1 MPSRR
6 PARRAARGTRDRTPV
21 WQWEKVTHP
30 VAPVI
35 EVEQLTRTF
44 GEITAVDH
52 ISFGVEEGEIF
63 GFLGPNGAGKSTTI
77 QILATLLPPTSGT
90 ARLAG
95 FDVQRQAMEVRRQ
108 IGIVFQDPSLD
119 HRLTA
124 EENLRFHARL
134 YGVPAD
140 IYRKRSDEVLEMM
153 GLKERRHSLV
163 WTFSGGMKRRL
174 EIARALLHRPR
185 VLFLDEPTVGLDPQ
199 TRAAIW
205 DYVKHL
211 REDTGVTI
219 FMTTHY
225 LDEAEHCDRIA
236 IMDHGKIVALDTPA
250 ALKRGLGGDVIYL
263 RGPDLPSLAAHL
275 QRDFGLE
282 AEQADNRLVVRT
294 ADAASLAPRILVAVG
309 RGVESLEIKQPTL
322 DDVFLSL
329 TGRAIRDQ
337 EASDGD
343 AFRAHARLWRE
354 RR

>member
-1 MPSRR
+1 MS
-6 PARRAARGTRDRTPV
+6 AIV
-21 WQWEKVTHP
+21 
-30 VAPVI
+30 
-35 EVEQLTRTF
+35 EVDQLTRTF
-44 GEITAVDH
+44 GEVTAVDH
-52 ISFGVEEGEIF
+52 VSFTVQEGEIF

-95 FDVQRQAMEVRRQ
+95 FDVRKHAVEVRRQ

-119 HRLTA
+119 SRLTA

-140 IYRKRSDEVLEMM
+140 VYRRRSEELLAMM
-153 GLKERRHSLV
+153 GLADRRRSLV
-163 WTFSGGMKRRL
+163 ATFSGGMKRRL
-174 EIARALLHRPR
+174 EIARGLLHHPR

-205 DYVKHL
+205 DYVKRL
-211 REDTGVTI
+211 RDETGVTI

-236 IMDHGKIVALDTPA
+236 IIDHGRVVALDTPA

-263 RGPDLPSLAAHL
+263 RGPDLAGLAARL
-275 QRDFGLE
+275 KQEFGLD
-282 AEQADNRLVVRT
+282 AEVADGRLVIRT
-294 ADAASLAPRILVAVG
+294 ADAASLAPRILAGVG
-309 RGVESLEIKQPTL
+309 TGVESLEIKQPTL

-329 TGRAIRDQ
+329 TGRAIRDE
-337 EASDGD
+337 EASPTDSV
-343 AFRAHARLWRE
+343 RAHARMWRN

>member
-1 MPSRR
+1 M
-6 PARRAARGTRDRTPV
+6 
-21 WQWEKVTHP
+21 
-30 VAPVI
+30 APVI
-35 EVEQLTRTF
+35 EVDQLTRTF

-52 ISFGVEEGEIF
+52 IAFTVEEGEIF

-77 QILATLLPPTSGT
+77 QMLATLLAPTSGT

-95 FDVQRQAMEVRRQ
+95 FDVRRQAMDVRKQ

-119 HRLTA
+119 SRLTA

-140 IYRKRSDEVLEMM
+140 VYRKRSDEVLDMM
-153 GLKERRHSLV
+153 GLKDRRQSLV
-163 WTFSGGMKRRL
+163 STFSGGMKRRL
-174 EIARALLHRPR
+174 EIARGLLHRPR

-205 DYVKHL
+205 DYVKRL
-211 REDTGVTI
+211 RDETGITI

-236 IMDHGKIVALDTPA
+236 IIDHGRIVALDTPA

-263 RGPDLPSLAAHL
+263 RGPDLPGLAARL
-275 QRDFGLE
+275 KQEFGLD
-282 AEQADNRLVVRT
+282 AEHAEGRLVIRT
-294 ADAASLAPRILVAVG
+294 ADAASLAPRILAAVG
-309 RGVESLEIKQPTL
+309 SGVESLEIKQPTL

-329 TGRAIRDQ
+329 TGRAIRDE
-337 EASDGD
+337 EASQMDS
-343 AFRAHARLWRE
+343 FRAHARMWRN